1 MYFVFDCTSDGE
13 SYAFSTPYRWVAH
26 LGAIILTKT
35 TRRFHDY
42 ANMAGG
48 LG

>member
-1 MYFVFDCTSDGE
+1 MYFVFDCTATEG
-13 SYAFSTPYRWVAH
+13 YAFSTPYHWVARF
-26 LGAIILTKT
+26 GAIILTKT

-48 LG
+48 LS